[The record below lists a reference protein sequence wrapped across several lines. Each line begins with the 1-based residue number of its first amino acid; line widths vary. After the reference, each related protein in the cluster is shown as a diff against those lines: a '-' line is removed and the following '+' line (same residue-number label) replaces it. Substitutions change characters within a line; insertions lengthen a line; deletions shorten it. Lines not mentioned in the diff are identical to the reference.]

1 MHPNINGSA
10 PVKFVFANLLPRF
23 VNYRVALNGV
33 QSRSLAGFKPSD
45 KSHAGIPHYILD
57 TIWITNETRLDSRT
71 SEDGSL
77 AFPTGLIA
85 NCGLDSDK

>member
-10 PVKFVFANLLPRF
+10 PVKFVFANPMPRF
-23 VNYRVALNGV
+23 VDYRAALNGV
-33 QSRSLAGFKPSD
+33 QSLAGFKLPD
-45 KSHAGIPHYILD
+45 RSHAGIPHYILD
-57 TIWITNETRLDSRT
+57 NTDTNETRLDSRT